1 MNANTSTK
9 ANSPFSQ
16 DFYQSIKN
24 ELFNDILPYWEA
36 HARDTRSGKEGFFG
50 AIDNENSP
58 DSEKE
63 RSIVMTSRFLWTYS
77 AVARLTHDA
86 RYLPMAD
93 FAYQTITQKYWD
105 RENAGVYWSVLT
117 DGSPKVSKKQIYG
130 EAFCCYG
137 LSEYA
142 AAVKEL
148 RELREEGEVSL
159 RSELRSS
166 LLRNCQ
172 SQFLTSD
179 NSSVGES
186 LPLGCTSSQP
196 TPSNGGQAPR
206 SAHLSEEAA
215 NLALDLFNLL
225 EKHARDIEAG
235 GYVEARARD
244 WSQTDDMI
252 LSPKDMNCP
261 KSMNTN
267 LHVMEAYTNLY
278 RTLPVVFPDAKAIRA
293 EVGDSLA
300 DLVRITVDKILQPN
314 AHLGMFFDMNWKL
327 LAEEISY
334 GHDIEASWLL
344 WEAACE
350 LEDEELKSEIR
361 DTVIRVAQVA
371 LDEGFDHEN
380 GCMENFLLP
389 PNRRDRTRVWWNQAE
404 SINGFYNA
412 WEMTGEEK
420 YSDAVIKNWKWIQ
433 DYQIDKKG
441 GEWWNVVAPDG
452 TPLQNEDK
460 GGNWKT
466 SYHNGRTCIELLRRS
481 ETL

>member
-1 MNANTSTK
+1 MNAK
-9 ANSPFSQ
+9 ANSPFSS
-16 DFYQSIKN
+16 DFYQSTKN
-24 ELFNDILPYWEA
+24 ELFNDILQYWEA
-36 HARDTRSGKEGFFG
+36 HARDTRSGNEGFFG

-63 RSIVMTSRFLWTYS
+63 RSIVMTSSFLWTYR

-105 RENAGVYWSVLT
+105 RENAGVYWSVLP

-148 RELREEGEVSL
+148 REVREEGEVSPSL
-159 RSELRSS
+159 QPASQSS
-166 LLRNCQ
+166 A
-172 SQFLTSD
+172 
-179 NSSVGES
+179 
-186 LPLGCTSSQP
+186 
-196 TPSNGGQAPR
+196 TPSAGDTPATPPR
-206 SAHLSEEAA
+206 VCEANSVASDSERTTPPRVSEESM

-225 EKHARDIEAG
+225 ETHARDVEAG

-244 WSQTDDMI
+244 WSQTNDMI

-314 AHLGMFFDMNWKL
+314 AHLGMFFDMNWNL

-412 WEMTGEEK
+412 WEMTGESK
-420 YSDAVIKNWKWIQ
+420 YSQAVLQNWDWIQ
-433 DYQIDKKG
+433 NHQIDREH
-441 GEWWNVVAPDG
+441 GEWWNAVAPDG
-452 TPLQNEDK
+452 TPLLNEDK

-481 ETL
+481 HTPVVEPVETTRT